1 MGKKEKK
8 EEVKELFHIDKK
20 ISKLKELIKKLEDK
34 KKTYDQS

>member
-8 EEVKELFHIDKK
+8 VEVKELSHIDKK

-34 KKTYDQS
+34 K